1 MIQHSEKTNITF
13 RKADF
18 ETDAVMLHKWHHEPH
33 VIPYWKQNFPF
44 SLYAKQLKSL
54 LADEHQTLWIGA
66 VNGNEMSYFETY
78 WAMEDPIGRYYEA
91 APFDQGVHLLFG
103 DPSYLGKGLAAPLL
117 MTIMQ
122 QMFSDSR
129 TPRLVAEPD
138 IRNEKMIHIF
148 KKCGFAA
155 ERKLDLP
162 DKQALF
168 MVCTREE
175 FERRMYGDL

>member
-1 MIQHSEKTNITF
+1 MIEQISDTEITF
-13 RKADF
+13 REVEF
-18 ETDAVMLHKWHHEPH
+18 ETDAVMLHRWHHEPH
-33 VIPYWKQNFPF
+33 VIPFWNQNFPF
-44 SLYAKQLKSL
+44 SKYSKHLKAL
-54 LADEHQTLWIGA
+54 LADENQTLWIGA

-78 WAMEDPIGRYYEA
+78 WAKEDPISKYYEA

-103 DPSYLGKGLAAPLL
+103 DPAYLGRGLAAPMLV
-117 MTIMQ
+117 TIMQ

-129 TPRLVAEPD
+129 TARIVAEPD

-148 KKCGFAA
+148 AKCGFSP
-155 ERKLDLP
+155 EKKLDLP

-175 FERRMYGDL
+175 FERRVNGDI